1 MLRAV
6 AAGEGDRLRAI
17 RLESLRHDP
26 GAFAST
32 LAHEELLPAEWW
44 AGWAAL
50 SQEGSKQRTF
60 VVCGEADEWLGLAL
74 VRLAADQPG
83 MAVINAMWVAPEA
96 RRNGHSRAL
105 CEACAEWAAGHGLH
119 TVTLEVVEGN
129 ATARRA
135 YESFGFSVAG
145 ETTIVVGG
153 EDLRELLMARA
164 L

>member
-50 SQEGSKQRTF
+50 SQEGSTQRTF

-83 MAVINAMWVAPEA
+83 A
-96 RRNGHSRAL
+96 RPVP
-105 CEACAEWAAGHGLH
+105 W
-119 TVTLEVVEGN
+119 
-129 ATARRA
+129 
-135 YESFGFSVAG
+135 
-145 ETTIVVGG
+145 
-153 EDLRELLMARA
+153 
-164 L
+164 